1 MHRGASWGGHQPA
14 GGQIRSPSRLQV
26 KGDEN
31 GRGHNIVISA
41 SARTSGIV
49 PADVEI
55 PVALGTAHGGRALL
69 EAGAPAG
76 GGGGPPPR
84 RPGKRPE
91 GGGGGGGGR
100 GTAARG

>member
-14 GGQIRSPSRLQV
+14 GGQIRSPSRLLV
-26 KGDEN
+26 KGDED

-55 PVALGTAHGGRALL
+55 PVALGTAHGSRALL
-69 EAGAPAG
+69 EAGALPAG
-76 GGGGPPPR
+76 GAEARAGAPGDPQAGG
-84 RPGKRPE
+84 E
-91 GGGGGGGGR
+91 GGAGANGSPGR
-100 GTAARG
+100 